1 MQVALPGPCSL
12 LSSGYFHCI
21 AGLAAG
27 GLVVWGSNLQVLR
40 LEAQRRKKE
49 RQAARKAEERRQEEE
64 EVERGLREAAEDD
77 GSCIAVEEELHSS
90 SFPSISQPLVDPAS
104 EAHLVAQVVAVPSEV
119 GPVASVA
126 CGSQHSVILSRAGRL
141 YAFEHSLEGQL
152 GVGSRTSTKTPTLVT
167 AGAEDVAA
175 VEDGARQ
182 PGHGVGLRLQ
192 RPLPPPPGWS
202 PWSPAARNR
211 RRRGEGGCTCR
222 RTTG

>member
-1 MQVALPGPCSL
+1 MLPVQVALPGPCSL

-27 GLVVWGSNLQVLR
+27 GLVVWGSNPQVLR
-40 LEAQRRKKE
+40 LEAQQRKKE

-152 GVGSRTSTKTPTLVT
+152 GVGSRPAPRRPPSSPQAQRTWQRSRMGRGSQGTGSAFAFSVLYPPARVVT
-167 AGAEDVAA
+167 MV
-175 VEDGARQ
+175 
-182 PGHGVGLRLQ
+182 
-192 RPLPPPPGWS
+192 
-202 PWSPAARNR
+202 
-211 RRRGEGGCTCR
+211 TCS
-222 RTTG
+222 

>member
-1 MQVALPGPCSL
+1 MLPVQVALPGPCSL

-90 SFPSISQPLVDPAS
+90 SFPSISQPLADPAS
-104 EAHLVAQVVAVPSEV
+104 EAHLVAQVGAVQWKYPEERREQGPGRATCTGSTALLVPPS
-119 GPVASVA
+119 P
-126 CGSQHSVILSRAGRL
+126 AGRR
-141 YAFEHSLEGQL
+141 G
-152 GVGSRTSTKTPTLVT
+152 RT
-167 AGAEDVAA
+167 
-175 VEDGARQ
+175 
-182 PGHGVGLRLQ
+182 
-192 RPLPPPPGWS
+192 
-202 PWSPAARNR
+202 R
-211 RRRGEGGCTCR
+211 R
-222 RTTG
+222 